1 MCQFCHQHGEG
12 KKWYLKAE
20 HYSEELLD
28 NVGRRQ
34 YIKDFVGEVGNSP
47 VSGMKEKLQRAARTP
62 AWLRHLLFSVH
73 ERRFRRD
80 HFGQI
85 VPIEDL
91 KRIMA
96 LANSIVRL
104 PCICRKST
112 TGRTD
117 ARYCFGLGM
126 DSEKLLGIRE
136 AFLETFRFGP
146 DTEVFEKLTGE
157 EAMALHHSF
166 EKEGLTHSIWTF
178 KTPFIGAIC
187 NCDRS
192 DCLAMVSYQYDLK
205 LFFRSEYLAFV
216 DTEKCVGCR
225 ACMLKCQFGAIGFS
239 TVNRKTFIDPI
250 RCFGCGI
257 CRSGCETGAIHLMPR
272 VEHPIARKLW

>member
-20 HYSEELLD
+20 NYSEELLD
-28 NVGRRQ
+28 NMERRRYMREFVEQ
-34 YIKDFVGEVGNSP
+34 VGEDGP
-47 VSGMKEKLQRAARTP
+47 VSRMKKKLQRAAGSP
-62 AWLRHLLFSVH
+62 AWLRHLLYSYH

-85 VPIEDL
+85 VPIEEL
-91 KRIMA
+91 GRIMA

-126 DSEKLLGIRE
+126 DTERLLGVRE
-136 AFLETFRFGP
+136 AFLETFRVGP
-146 DTEVFEKLTGE
+146 DTEMFEKLTRE
-157 EAMALHHSF
+157 EALEVHRTF
-166 EKEGLTHSIWTF
+166 ENEGLIHSIWTF
-178 KTPFIGAIC
+178 KTPFIGAVC

-192 DCLAMVSYQYDLK
+192 DCLAMVGYQYNFK
-205 LFFRSEYLAFV
+205 LFFRSEYLAFIQAAN
-216 DTEKCVGCR
+216 CVGCR
-225 ACMLKCQFGAIGFS
+225 ACMDRCQFGAIGFS
-239 TVNRKTFIDPI
+239 TVNR
-250 RCFGCGI
+250 I
-257 CRSGCETGAIHLMPR
+257 CACNIPR
-272 VEHPIARKLW
+272 LLSCRQYPGGEFLIAAERAL